1 MRCQVDDLRAQIV
14 TLKSSMTNSAEP
26 SPIKQAFDGSVP
38 LDITTAGNHF
48 DEQKPPFLIPP
59 LLPTPL
65 PPLPGYRP
73 MDINPDIWATSL
85 LVTLQQS
92 THLTKMG
99 SPPTA
104 SPLINPSSSPKPNDI
119 MQGVEATNEDGTPDM
134 RRRGKRMRD
143 EDEWLDESS
152 DSLNG
157 IVEEGEEASD
167 DSSGS
172 AQGGAVSR
180 GSATNGKNS
189 AGPKPKKRRGH
200 LPETATN
207 SLKKWLFDHEMH
219 PYPTEEEKAVLCTA
233 TNLSMTQINNWF
245 TNARRRILK
254 KGKNQTKRSLRSSI
268 NSL

>member
-1 MRCQVDDLRAQIV
+1 MRCQVDDLRAQID
-14 TLKSSMTNSAEP
+14 TLKASMPNSTETT
-26 SPIKQAFDGSVP
+26 PIKQQFDGSVP
-38 LDITTAGNHF
+38 LDSATAGNHF
-48 DEQKPPFLIPP
+48 DEQKPSFFIPP
-59 LLPTPL
+59 MLAAPL
-65 PPLPGYRP
+65 PPLPGNRP
-73 MDINPDIWATSL
+73 MDINPDMWATSL
-85 LVTLQQS
+85 LVTLQQQS
-92 THLTKMG
+92 HLSKL
-99 SPPTA
+99 A
-104 SPLINPSSSPKPNDI
+104 SPAASLPLLTLAGSPKPLDI
-119 MQGVEATNEDGTPDM
+119 MQGVELTNDDGTPDT
-134 RRRGKRMRD
+134 RLRRGKRTRD
-143 EDEWLDESS
+143 EDEWLDDDSS

-157 IVEEGEEASD
+157 VVEEGEEASD

-172 AQGGAVSR
+172 LQAQSR
-180 GSATNGKNS
+180 GSVTNGKTS

>member
-14 TLKSSMTNSAEP
+14 TLKATMPSSADTT
-26 SPIKQAFDGSVP
+26 PIKQMFEGSVP
-38 LDITTAGNHF
+38 LDLTTAGNHF
-48 DEQKPPFLIPP
+48 DEQKPFIIPP
-59 LLPTPL
+59 MLASPILPL
-65 PPLPGYRP
+65 PVNRTL
-73 MDINPDIWATSL
+73 DINSDMWATSL
-85 LVTLQQS
+85 LVTLQQQS
-92 THLTKMG
+92 HLSKLA
-99 SPPTA
+99 SPPVSSTLVNVA
-104 SPLINPSSSPKPNDI
+104 SPPKPIDM
-119 MQGVEATNEDGTPDM
+119 MQGIELTNDDGTPDT

-143 EDEWLDESS
+143 EDEWLDDDSS
-152 DSLNG
+152 DSLNAV
-157 IVEEGEEASD
+157 VEEGEEASD

-172 AQGGAVSR
+172 VQGGVSR
-180 GSATNGKNS
+180 GSPTNGKTS

>member
-1 MRCQVDDLRAQIV
+1 
-14 TLKSSMTNSAEP
+14 
-26 SPIKQAFDGSVP
+26 
-38 LDITTAGNHF
+38 
-48 DEQKPPFLIPP
+48 
-59 LLPTPL
+59 
-65 PPLPGYRP
+65 
-73 MDINPDIWATSL
+73 
-85 LVTLQQS
+85 
-92 THLTKMG
+92 
-99 SPPTA
+99 
-104 SPLINPSSSPKPNDI
+104 

>member
-14 TLKSSMTNSAEP
+14 TLKASMTNSIDTG
-26 SPIKQAFDGSVP
+26 PIKHTTEGSVS
-38 LDITTAGNHF
+38 LDLTTAGNHL
-48 DEQKPPFLIPP
+48 DEQKHSF
-59 LLPTPL
+59 LLPQMLAL
-65 PPLPGYRP
+65 PMPPIPGHQP
-73 MDINPDIWATSL
+73 MDTNPDMWATSL
-85 LVTLQQS
+85 LVTLQQQS
-92 THLTKMG
+92 QLSKLGSG
-99 SPPTA
+99 SPSQPTNPA
-104 SPLINPSSSPKPNDI
+104 SSTKPNDI
-119 MQGVEATNEDGTPDM
+119 MQGVENTNEEGTPDT

-143 EDEWLDESS
+143 EDEWLDDSS

-157 IVEEGEEASD
+157 IMEEGGEGSE

-172 AQGGAVSR
+172 LQGGVSR
-180 GSATNGKNS
+180 GSGTNGKSS

-268 NSL
+268 NSLN